1 MILCFGQKIKMKK
14 IKPVDIDLHLKYL
27 CPNCGAICWLS
38 LRETKTVGYISVCDI
53 CHDTFK
59 VKTIDKITIQYKHNK
74 KQIEKPIEKNEKTTI
89 IFDPD
94 TRFKSVDSLVKYGF
108 TNKEASELVQDAF
121 DIFKTNDIGTLVK
134 ESLKLFG
141 AKNG

>member
-1 MILCFGQKIKMKK
+1 MCFGQKIKMKK

-94 TRFKSVDSLVKYGF
+94 TRLKSVDSLVKYGF

-121 DIFKTNDIGTLVK
+121 DIFKTNDIAILVK

>member
-1 MILCFGQKIKMKK
+1 MKK
-14 IKPVDIDLHLKYL
+14 IKPIDIDLHLKYL

-38 LRETKTVGYISVCDI
+38 LRESKTVGYINVCDI

-59 VKTIDKITIQYKHNK
+59 VKTIHKITIQYKNNK
-74 KQIEKPIEKNEKTTI
+74 SVGKAIEKNQKTSI

-94 TRFKSVDSLVKYGF
+94 TRLKSISSLVGYGF
-108 TNKEASELVQDAF
+108 TQKEASELVDDTF
-121 DIFKTNDIGTLVK
+121 DIFKTNDIGILVK

>member
-1 MILCFGQKIKMKK
+1 MKK
-14 IKPVDIDLHLKYL
+14 IKPIDIDLHLKYL

-38 LRETKTVGYISVCDI
+38 LRESKTIGYIHVCDM
-53 CHDTFK
+53 CHTTFK
-59 VKTIDKITIQYKHNK
+59 VKTIDKITIQYKNTK
-74 KQIEKPIEKNEKTTI
+74 KSTDKPTAEKERDKVSNI

-94 TRFKSVDSLVKYGF
+94 TRLKSISSLVGYGF
-108 TNKEASELVQDAF
+108 TQKEASELVDDTF
-121 DIFKTNDIGTLVK
+121 DIFRTNDIRILVK

>member
-1 MILCFGQKIKMKK
+1 MKR

-38 LRETKTVGYISVCDI
+38 LRESQTPRYISVCDI
-53 CHDTFK
+53 CNNRFR
-59 VKTIDKITIQYKHNK
+59 VKTIDKITIKYK
-74 KQIEKPIEKNEKTTI
+74 EKTVVKNEEQITSPEI
-89 IFDPD
+89 IFDND
-94 TRFKSVDSLVKYGF
+94 VKTKSINSLVTYGF
-108 TNKEASELVQDAF
+108 TKTEASELVQDAF
-121 DIFKTNDIGTLVK
+121 DIFKTNDIGILVK

>member
-1 MILCFGQKIKMKK
+1 MKK

-94 TRFKSVDSLVKYGF
+94 IRLKSVDSLVKYGF

-121 DIFKTNDIGTLVK
+121 DIFKTNDIAILVK

>member
-1 MILCFGQKIKMKK
+1 MKR

-94 TRFKSVDSLVKYGF
+94 TRLKSVDSLVKYGF

-121 DIFKTNDIGTLVK
+121 DIFKTNDIAILVK

>member
-1 MILCFGQKIKMKK
+1 MKK
-14 IKPVDIDLHLKYL
+14 IKPIDIDLHLKYL

-38 LRETKTVGYISVCDI
+38 LRESKTVGYINVCDI

-59 VKTIDKITIQYKHNK
+59 VKTIHKIIIQYKNNK
-74 KQIEKPIEKNEKTTI
+74 SVGKAIEKNQKTSI

-94 TRFKSVDSLVKYGF
+94 TRLKSISSLVGYGF
-108 TNKEASELVQDAF
+108 TQKEASELVDDTF
-121 DIFKTNDIGTLVK
+121 DIFKTNDIGILVK

>member
-1 MILCFGQKIKMKK
+1 MKK

-74 KQIEKPIEKNEKTTI
+74 KTTEKTQNTNI

-94 TRFKSVDSLVKYGF
+94 TRLKSISSLVGYGF
-108 TNKEASELVQDAF
+108 TQKEASALVDDTF
-121 DIFKTNDIGTLVK
+121 DIFKTNDIGILVK

>member
-1 MILCFGQKIKMKK
+1 MILFFGQKKKMKT
-14 IKPVDIDLHLKYL
+14 IKPVDIDLHIKYL

-38 LRETKTVGYISVCDI
+38 LRESKTIGYISVCDI

-59 VKTIDKITIQYKHNK
+59 VKTIDKITINYRDNKRSIEKQVEQNK
-74 KQIEKPIEKNEKTTI
+74 KTNI
-89 IFDPD
+89 IFDLNA
-94 TRFKSVDSLVKYGF
+94 RLKSISSLVGYGF
-108 TNKEASELVQDAF
+108 TQKEASELVDDTF
-121 DIFKTNDIGTLVK
+121 DIFKTNDIGILVK

>member
-1 MILCFGQKIKMKK
+1 MKK

-94 TRFKSVDSLVKYGF
+94 TRLKSVDSLVKYGF

-121 DIFKTNDIGTLVK
+121 DIFKTNDIAILVK